1 MSDGKF
7 TQHSRL
13 NYMTTITEQGSVEI
27 SVNEKGIATIE
38 FFHPMSNSL
47 PGKILNK
54 LAETIT
60 EAGKND
66 TIKVIILK
74 SKGEKAFCAGAS
86 FDELIS
92 INDLETGTKF
102 FSGFANVINAAR
114 KCPKFIIGRVQGK
127 AVGGGVG
134 MASAVDF
141 CYATKNAAVKLSE
154 LAVGIGPFVVGP
166 AVERKIGTSAMSM
179 LAIDAT
185 EWYSAEW
192 AKEKS
197 LYAEIFD
204 TIEDLDK
211 AIEVLAN
218 KLALSNP
225 EAMNMLKKVF
235 WEGTEHW
242 DTLLIERAGMSG
254 KLVLSDFT
262 RNAIN
267 SFKAK

>member
-1 MSDGKF
+1 M
-7 TQHSRL
+7 
-13 NYMTTITEQGSVEI
+13 NATEQGNVTFEI
-27 SVNEKGIATIE
+27 NEKGIATIE
-38 FFHPMSNSL
+38 FSHPMSNSL
-47 PGKILNK
+47 PGKVLNK
-54 LAETIT
+54 LANTIT
-60 EAGKND
+60 ELGNNSQV
-66 TIKVIILK
+66 KVIILK
-74 SKGEKAFCAGAS
+74 SAGDRAFCAGAS

-92 INDLETGTKF
+92 IYDMETGKVF

-134 MASAVDF
+134 MASAVDY
-141 CYATKNAAVKLSE
+141 CYATKFAAVKLSE

-179 LAIDAT
+179 LAINAT
-185 EWYSAEW
+185 EWYPAEW

-204 TIEDLDK
+204 SIEEMDA
-211 AIEVLAN
+211 AIEALAE

-225 EAMNMLKKVF
+225 EAMSMLKKVF

-242 DTLLIERAGMSG
+242 DTLLSERAAMSG

-267 SFKAK
+267 AFKKK

>member
-1 MSDGKF
+1 M
-7 TQHSRL
+7 
-13 NYMTTITEQGSVEI
+13 NATEQGNVTFEI
-27 SVNEKGIATIE
+27 NEKGIATIE

-47 PGKILNK
+47 PGKVLNQ
-54 LAETIT
+54 LANTIT
-60 EAGKND
+60 ELGNNSQV
-66 TIKVIILK
+66 KVIILK
-74 SKGEKAFCAGAS
+74 SEGDRAFCAGAS

-92 INDLETGTKF
+92 IDDMETGKVF

-134 MASAVDF
+134 MASAVDY
-141 CYATKNAAVKLSE
+141 CYATKFAAVKLSE

-179 LAIDAT
+179 LAINAT
-185 EWYSAEW
+185 EWYPAEW

-204 TIEDLDK
+204 SIEAMDV
-211 AIEVLAN
+211 AIEALAE

-225 EAMNMLKKVF
+225 EAMSMLKKVF
-235 WEGTEHW
+235 WDGTEHW
-242 DTLLIERAGMSG
+242 DTLLSERAAMSG

-267 SFKAK
+267 AFKKK

>member
-1 MSDGKF
+1 M
-7 TQHSRL
+7 
-13 NYMTTITEQGSVEI
+13 NATEQGNVTFEI
-27 SVNEKGIATIE
+27 NEKGIATIE

-47 PGKILNK
+47 PGKVLNK
-54 LAETIT
+54 LANTIT
-60 EAGKND
+60 ELGNKENV
-66 TIKVIILK
+66 KVIILK
-74 SKGEKAFCAGAS
+74 SAGDRAFCAGAS

-92 INDLETGTKF
+92 IEDFETGKVF

-134 MASAVDF
+134 MASAVDY
-141 CYATKNAAVKLSE
+141 CYATKFAAVKLSE

-179 LAIDAT
+179 LAINAT
-185 EWYSAEW
+185 EWYPAEW

-204 TIEDLDK
+204 SIEAMDE
-211 AIEVLAN
+211 AIDVLAN
-218 KLALSNP
+218 KLAQSNP
-225 EAMNMLKKVF
+225 EAMSMLKKVF

-242 DTLLIERAGMSG
+242 DTLLSERAAMSG
-254 KLVLSDFT
+254 RLVLSDFT

-267 SFKAK
+267 AFKKK